1 MSYHQEAANL
11 LDKNKSG
18 LSEFLNLLTYS
29 LEPARTA
36 VLKLSA
42 LNMFSSLTIDCE
54 IIEAEEKMGNEHQ
67 MFDLILGDL
76 PLNIKK
82 VESKLYPKGKVNKNW
97 DLLYQALHLLNP
109 GGMAAF
115 VVEPAIL
122 FSSKGVKVLKILE
135 EQGYVYHA
143 ALNTP
148 VGILAP
154 ITEFRPILILF
165 TRENSSEV
173 FIGEIG
179 ANNKVLV
186 ENLLSKTDTGD
197 LDTGK
202 LIPKNGFKNF
212 SKHQTSAQF
221 DNLKRHLKNYS
232 IYRLSEVVIAV
243 KKTKG
248 NFDQLQNCLYVPR
261 VGASQVVSSLSQI
274 EEPRHYYQVQLDES
288 IVLAGYLVLFYQ
300 SKLGKLILDSINSG
314 SFIPHLSKSDL
325 LESKVAIPGLKEQK
339 LLIQT
344 SSKLKDLQEIIGKLQ
359 MELGLNPKNVSTILE
374 KYDAVLEPLQSLSME
389 DEVLGLIRKG
399 EGKFIE
405 FKQTFSRNLA
415 TSNKDAN
422 VEKASLKSIIGF
434 LNAHGGTL
442 LVGVSDK
449 GEVTGIE
456 KDIFNSKDSYLLHF
470 RNAINSK
477 IGAEFYPIIDY
488 DMVNVMGK
496 KILKVDCQP
505 SRKPCFY
512 EKKEFFVRTNPAT
525 DKLEGQQLLEY
536 IKSHF

>member
-1 MSYHQEAANL
+1 MSYHQEAAKL

-18 LSEFLNLLTYS
+18 LSEFLNLLTDS
-29 LEPARTA
+29 LSPARTA
-36 VLKLSA
+36 VIKLSA
-42 LNMFSSLTIDCE
+42 LNMFGSLTAEYHLID
-54 IIEAEEKMGNEHQ
+54 AEEQLSSDQEK
-67 MFDLILGDL
+67 FDLILGDL

-82 VESKLYPKGKVNKNW
+82 VDSKLYTKGKVNKNW
-97 DLLYQALHLLNP
+97 DLLYQSLHLLNP

-115 VVEPAIL
+115 IVEPAIL
-122 FSSKGVKVLKILE
+122 FSAKGVKVLQILE
-135 EQGYVYHA
+135 KEGYVYQA

-148 VGILAP
+148 AHILAP
-154 ITEFRPILILF
+154 ITDFRPILILF
-165 TRENSSEV
+165 SQESSNQV

-179 ANNKVLV
+179 VNNKSLV
-186 ENLLSKTDTGD
+186 ENLLSRTDTDD

-202 LIPKNGFKNF
+202 LVPKNGFRNF
-212 SKHQTSAQF
+212 SRHQTAAQF
-221 DNLKRHLKNYS
+221 ENLRKHLKNYT
-232 IYRLSEVVIAV
+232 IYQLSEVAIGV
-243 KKTKG
+243 KKTKTK
-248 NFDQLQNCLYVPR
+248 FESLKNCLYVPR
-261 VGASQVVSSLSQI
+261 VGAMPVVAQSSDI
-274 EEPRHYYQVQLDES
+274 EEPKQYYQIHLNQDL
-288 IVLAGYLVLFYQ
+288 VLAGYLELFYR
-300 SKLGKLILDSINSG
+300 SNLGKLIIESINSG

-325 LESKVAIPGLKEQK
+325 LNSQVAVPSLEEQR

-344 SSKLKDLQEIIGKLQ
+344 SAKLQDLQQILEKLQ
-359 MELGLNPKNVSTILE
+359 TELGLNPKNVSTILE

-415 TSNKDAN
+415 TNNKDTG

-434 LNAHGGTL
+434 LNAQGGTL
-442 LVGVSDK
+442 LVGVSDN

-456 KDIFNSKDSYLLHF
+456 KDIFNSQDSYLLHF
-470 RNAINSK
+470 RNAVNSK

-488 DMVNVMGK
+488 DIIQVMGK
-496 KILKVDCQP
+496 KILKVDCKP

-525 DKLEGQQLLEY
+525 DKLEG
-536 IKSHF
+536 